1 MDKTMN
7 VCVARQPIFDRDMS
21 VYAYELLYRS
31 EKGLYDPSIDGDAQ
45 TGEVIFNTLVCMG
58 VDEMLGGK
66 KAFVN
71 FTKETIMNDLP
82 RLFST
87 EVLVVELL
95 EDIVPDPDFLKRCTE
110 LKESGYDLALDD
122 FVSSYEYEDMVEMVQ
137 IIKVDFLLTTLAER
151 ETIVKKYSDRKVL
164 FLAEKVETQDEYNKA
179 RDMGFDL
186 FQGFFFS
193 KPVLVSGDDVKPFPS
208 TLALVLRELSEEE
221 PSYDN
226 LEATLKHDF
235 SMTFKLLKLV
245 NSAAFYSR
253 NKITSIR
260 HALTMLGFKEI
271 KKIFSLMLLRDV
283 GRDQPRELIRL
294 SLVRARMCENV
305 AKKSTLKDR
314 APEAFLLGLFSSMDR
329 IMNKTMKTLV
339 ADLPLEEDVTNA
351 LLTKKSPFLPLLFM
365 ARQYEKGDFKG
376 AQTLIKHLNVDF
388 KTVQDSYIEA
398 LAWTTLLEKS
408 SE

>member
-1 MDKTMN
+1 MTKPMN
-7 VCVARQPIFDRDMS
+7 VCVARQPIFDREMA

-31 EKGLYDPSIDGDAQ
+31 EEGLYDPSKDGDAQ

-58 VDEMLGGK
+58 IDEMLGGK

-71 FTKETIMNDLP
+71 FTKETIMNELP

-95 EDIVPDPDFLKRCTE
+95 EDIVPDPEFLKRCTD

-137 IIKVDFLLTTLAER
+137 IIKVDFKLTSLSER
-151 ETIVKKYSDRKVL
+151 EGIVKKYADRKVL
-164 FLAEKVETQDEYNKA
+164 FLAEKVETQEEYDKA

-193 KPVLVSGDDVKPFPS
+193 KPVLISGDDVKPFPS
-208 TLALVLRELSEEE
+208 TLALVLKELSEEE
-221 PSYDN
+221 PSYSN
-226 LEATLKHDF
+226 LEKILKHDF

-271 KKIFSLMLLRDV
+271 MKIFSLMLLRDV
-283 GRDQPRELIRL
+283 GRDQPKELIRL

-305 AKKSTLKDR
+305 CKVSSLKER
-314 APEAFLLGLFSSMDR
+314 APEAFLLGLFSAMDR
-329 IMNKTMKTLV
+329 IMNQTMEALI
-339 ADLPLEEDVTNA
+339 ADLPLEEDIIHA
-351 LLTKKSPFLPLLFM
+351 LLNKKSPFLPLIYM

-376 AQTLIKHLNVDF
+376 AQFLIKHLGVDF
-388 KTVQDSYIEA
+388 KAVQDGYYEA
-398 LAWTTLLEKS
+398 LKWTTLIEQNG
-408 SE
+408 